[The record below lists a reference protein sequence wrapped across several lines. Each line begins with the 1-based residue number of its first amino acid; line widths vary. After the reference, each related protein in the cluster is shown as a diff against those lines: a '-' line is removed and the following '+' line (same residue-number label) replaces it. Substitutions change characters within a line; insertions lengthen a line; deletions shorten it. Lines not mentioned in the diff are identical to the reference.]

1 MKFHCMIWKKL
12 ISSIK
17 IKNKYENLSIFEGM
31 QLRGGISEEEICNVL
46 LELAIENQEDWS
58 DSTW

>member
-1 MKFHCMIWKKL
+1 
-12 ISSIK
+12 
-17 IKNKYENLSIFEGM
+17 M

-58 DSTW
+58 DSTWEAWAEDYENHSCYFHNNKPN